1 MNEDELKILLEIE
14 SLLRQDKDILL
25 MEVVPHECRMRE

>member
-14 SLLRQDKDILL
+14 SLLRQDKDTLL
-25 MEVVPHECRMRE
+25 MEIAGSLRKLFR